1 MSHYDE
7 LGVAPNATQSEIET
21 AFHRLTQ
28 AYYSGEN
35 PDRARA
41 AQSAKAVAE
50 AYRVL
55 RDPDTRKE
63 YDAGLEWMQSPV
75 KDGAISEQEFRSWL
89 EAGKVSEGITA
100 KIEAE
105 RLRREKE
112 EREKEEKEL
121 AKERSSDD
129 ALYAAWAIL
138 RLSVIA
144 VIGIGAVWLL
154 ITIVRYFWTHP
165 LF

>member
-1 MSHYDE
+1 MSHYDV
-7 LGVAPNATQSEIET
+7 LDVAPNASQSEIEA
-21 AFHRLTQ
+21 AFHTLTQ
-28 AYYSGEN
+28 AYYSGES
-35 PDRARA
+35 PDHARA

-63 YDAGLEWMQSPV
+63 YDARLEWMQSPV

-89 EAGKVSEGITA
+89 EAGEVSEGITT

-112 EREKEEKEL
+112 EKEL
-121 AKERSSDD
+121 AKKLAEKWSVEDV
-129 ALYAAWAIL
+129 LYAAWKIF

-144 VIGIGAVWLL
+144 VLGIGAVWLL

>member
-1 MSHYDE
+1 MSHYDV
-7 LGVAPNATQSEIET
+7 LGVAPNATQSEIEA

-35 PDRARA
+35 ADQARA
-41 AQSAKAVAE
+41 AQSAKAVAD

-55 RDPDTRKE
+55 RDPDTRKQ
-63 YDAGLEWMQSPV
+63 YDARLEWVQLPV
-75 KDGAISEQEFRSWL
+75 KDGAIPEQEFRSWL
-89 EAGKVSEGITA
+89 EAGKVSEGIAA

-112 EREKEEKEL
+112 EREL
-121 AKERSSDD
+121 AKKLAEKWGVEDV
-129 ALYAAWAIL
+129 LYAAWKIF

-144 VIGIGAVWLL
+144 VLGIGTVWLL